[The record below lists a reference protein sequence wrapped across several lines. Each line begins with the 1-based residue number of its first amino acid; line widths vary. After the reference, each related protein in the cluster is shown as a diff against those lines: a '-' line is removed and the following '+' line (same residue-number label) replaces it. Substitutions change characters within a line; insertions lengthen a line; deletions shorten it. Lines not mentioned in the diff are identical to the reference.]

1 MAPVSRK
8 EGLVSSPGGG
18 QTEPEARALAT
29 GCGKG
34 SFIFHGGTAVAGW
47 PGPREVTACQMA
59 WAPGRDKV
67 ERRGITAFLLPCLW
81 LRGPSTVGLRHKSPR
96 GRWPQP
102 S

>member
-8 EGLVSSPGGG
+8 EGLVSSPDGG
-18 QTEPEARALAT
+18 QTEPEARTLAT
-29 GCGKG
+29 AGCGKD

-47 PGPREVTACQMA
+47 LGPQEVTACQMA

-81 LRGPSTVGLRHKSPR
+81 LRVPSSQ
-96 GRWPQP
+96 PQA
-102 S
+102 